1 MTIRGGEAV
10 MQMDN
15 ATPPVY
21 PVKSKAR
28 WLIMNSLAELDQD
41 GEYVIDRDNGAVFAM
56 LPATTNSGLWL
67 SLGRNV
73 VTINN
78 ASNITLLGLRIEY
91 ATGIGLVVAD
101 SRDITLDNLVARNH
115 GGVAVS
121 MEDVT
126 SATLRGSSVGNAG
139 CNAVRVSSGDQKTL
153 RPGGTL
159 IHGNNISRMGLF
171 KRMYAGAGLRF
182 SGVNN
187 TFTSNTFEHGPHSGM
202 LGGKANDCLFRDNT
216 FQHLC
221 EESGDSGGEYSNGL
235 PPLCR
240 LTQTVAVNSVLFWTQ
255 LDRPWQRDPLELVS
269 PRAAPRPA
277 AAAPGAQRQRNSF
290 RRSDVRISRGGQHF
304 L

>member
-1 MTIRGGEAV
+1 MAGADNHVRLSGMTIRGGEAV

-28 WLIMNSLAELDQD
+28 WLIMNSLAELDRD
-41 GEYVIDRDNGAVFAM
+41 DEYVIDRDNGAVFAK

-78 ASNITLLGLRIEY
+78 ASNITLHGLRIEY

-101 SRDITLDNLVARNH
+101 SRDIKLDNLVARNH

-221 EESGDSGGEYSNGL
+221 EESGDSGGEYSDGL
-235 PPLCR
+235 PPLWR
-240 LTQTVAVNSVLFWTQ
+240 LTQDCCCQQRFILDAAGSTVATRSSRTRFATCGTAASRCRCR
-255 LDRPWQRDPLELVS
+255 RPTS
-269 PRAAPRPA
+269 TA
-277 AAAPGAQRQRNSF
+277 SM
-290 RRSDVRISRGGQHF
+290 
-304 L
+304 